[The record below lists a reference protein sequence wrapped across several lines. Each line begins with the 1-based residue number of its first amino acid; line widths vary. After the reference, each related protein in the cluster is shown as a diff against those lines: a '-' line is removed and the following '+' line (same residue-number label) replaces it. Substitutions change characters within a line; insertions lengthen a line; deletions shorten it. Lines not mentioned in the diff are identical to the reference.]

1 MLRFNDCEQL
11 NTNYNRLPMPEDLVK
26 AIEVLQSGGTILY
39 PTDTIWGLGC
49 DATNSKAV
57 NKIFKIKFRQTSKP
71 LIILVENIDMIKEYV
86 AKVPEIAIEM
96 IESYKGSLTI
106 IYENARNL
114 PKNLIAG
121 DGTIAIRIPD
131 QKFCLNLIHGLGKP
145 IISTSANFSGDP
157 SPISFSKI
165 SSGIKEAVDYV
176 CTTDQ
181 AIFNSSKPSTI
192 IRIQDD
198 GQIQIIRS

>member
-1 MLRFNDCEQL
+1 MQV
-11 NTNYNRLPMPEDLVK
+11 DLDK

-57 NKIFKIKFRQTSKP
+57 NKIFKIKLRPVSKS
-71 LIILVENIDMIKEYV
+71 LIILAENIDMIRKYV
-86 AKVPEIAIEM
+86 EKVPEIAIEM

-106 IYENARNL
+106 IYEGARNL
-114 PKNLIAG
+114 PKSLIAA

-145 IISTSANFSGDP
+145 IVSTSANYSGEPP
-157 SPISFSKI
+157 SISFSKI
-165 SSGIKEAVDYV
+165 NPKIKEAVDYV

-181 AIFNSSKPSTI
+181 AVFNSSKPSTI
-192 IRIQDD
+192 IRVQED